1 MTLNGHSGRLLAPDK
16 IEIVKPT
23 NWFRSSVGSFC
34 LLSQNWLKPDRHAN
48 RQMTAPINATTLAH
62 NYRPDIE
69 ELWAVA
75 VLSVVVFHAF
85 PDEAFLAAL
94 LT

>member
-1 MTLNGHSGRLLAPDK
+1 
-16 IEIVKPT
+16 
-23 NWFRSSVGSFC
+23 
-34 LLSQNWLKPDRHAN
+34 
-48 RQMTAPINATTLAH
+48 MTAPINATTLAH